1 MLNDINFDFQIL
13 LDGIGLIQG
22 VTIGLLLMVMGLR
35 KYRSTFYLG
44 LFLVFYALELGY
56 WITINTHI
64 SQAYPEFY
72 LLPLNFSWILF
83 PLFYL
88 YTQQVSIFSGSKIKY
103 WLLYPGI
110 LSILV
115 QIVIY
120 TLPYEMRVTVKESLW
135 HELTFWIV
143 GNYFSWVVAIWNLR
157 LLYRH
162 RIEVLNTYSYISYK
176 ELRWARFFLI
186 YLLATSV
193 FSHLI
198 AYVMP
203 WAFEG
208 NTIFS
213 VMDLIAIYWVSYY
226 GMTQRNVRSLIMS
239 NHGDISSKVLTTPI
253 NTTQQETVP
262 ERLEDLMKK
271 IDQYM
276 ESTQVFTNPELTI
289 VDLSEGVDKHP
300 KIVSEAINTVGKQ
313 NFNSYVNNYRIKKAE
328 ALLLAEDSLNLSVE
342 GIGIES
348 GFKSKSSFYSAFK
361 KFTGTTPSRFKEER
375 AA

>member
-328 ALLLAEDSLNLSVE
+328 ALLLADDSLNLSVE

>member
-1 MLNDINFDFQIL
+1 MLNDINFDLQIL

-88 YTQQVSIFSGSKIKY
+88 YTQQVSILSGSKVKY

-120 TLPYEMRVTVKESLW
+120 SLPYEMRVTVKESLW
-135 HELTFWIV
+135 HELTFWMV
-143 GNYFSWVVAIWNLR
+143 GNYFSWAVAIWNLR

-186 YLLATSV
+186 YLLVTSV

-198 AYVMP
+198 AYVIP
-203 WAFEG
+203 WTFED

-213 VMDLIAIYWVSYY
+213 VIA
-226 GMTQRNVRSLIMS
+226 L
-239 NHGDISSKVLTTPI
+239 PI
-253 NTTQQETVP
+253 WTAPP
-262 ERLEDLMKK
+262 ERD
-271 IDQYM
+271 
-276 ESTQVFTNPELTI
+276 S
-289 VDLSEGVDKHP
+289 
-300 KIVSEAINTVGKQ
+300 
-313 NFNSYVNNYRIKKAE
+313 
-328 ALLLAEDSLNLSVE
+328 DSLV
-342 GIGIES
+342 
-348 GFKSKSSFYSAFK
+348 SSAELNVA
-361 KFTGTTPSRFKEER
+361 P
-375 AA
+375 

>member
-64 SQAYPEFY
+64 SESHPEFY

-88 YTQQVSIFSGSKIKY
+88 YTQQVSVFSGSKVKY

-110 LSILV
+110 ISILL
-115 QIVIY
+115 QIVLY
-120 TLPYEMRVTVKESLW
+120 TLPYEMRVTIKESLW

-143 GNYFSWVVAIWNLR
+143 GNYFSWIVAIWNLR

-162 RIEVLNTYSYISYK
+162 RVEVMNTYSFISFK

-193 FSHLI
+193 FSHVI
-198 AYVMP
+198 AYVIP
-203 WAFEG
+203 WAFED

-226 GMTQRNVRSLIMS
+226 GMTQRNVRSLILS
-239 NHGDISSKVLTTPI
+239 TAVEIPSIVLSTPDDAEP
-253 NTTQQETVP
+253 QETVP
-262 ERLEDLMKK
+262 DRLEDLMKK
-271 IDQYM
+271 IDDYM
-276 ESTQVFTNPELTI
+276 ESSQIFTNPELTI

-300 KIVSEAINTVGKQ
+300 KTVSEAINTVGKQ
-313 NFNSYVNNYRIKKAE
+313 NFNSYVNYYRIKKAE
-328 ALLLAEDSLNLSVE
+328 ALLLADDNTNLSVE

-361 KFTGTTPSRFKEER
+361 KFTGTTPSRFKEEKV
-375 AA
+375 A